1 MPTYHC
7 VRNQGN
13 LMMQNRENG
22 QKSQFGQ
29 FFDDFEVKYP
39 QMGNFSEKQISFKL
53 KVILSTDFSP
63 QTKQIARAVF
73 EKNIKVSNFGLIW
86 RLFHKYLRIK
96 NFFQKSDSVTFLPLQ
111 SPNVMQKIRK
121 ILRAVSEKTALP
133 TNQATNYNQ
142 QNYYQSYRTSL
153 TPVQECTNNA
163 TKDYGM
169 YVYKIPRN
177 YCNRL

>member
-1 MPTYHC
+1 
-7 VRNQGN
+7 
-13 LMMQNRENG
+13 MMQSRENG
-22 QKSQFGQ
+22 QKSQFAQ

-39 QMGNFSEKQISFKL
+39 QIGNLSEKQISFKL
-53 KVILSTDFSP
+53 KFILSTDFSP

-73 EKNIKVSNFGLIW
+73 EKNIKVYNFGLIW
-86 RLFHKYLRIK
+86 ILFRKYLRIK
-96 NFFQKSDSVTFLPLQ
+96 NFFRKSDSVTFLPLQ
-111 SPNVMQKIRK
+111 FPNVMQKIRK

-133 TNQATNYNQ
+133 TNQATNYYQ

-153 TPVQECTNNA
+153 KPVQECTNNA

-169 YVYKIPRN
+169 HIYKIPRN

>member
-1 MPTYHC
+1 
-7 VRNQGN
+7 
-13 LMMQNRENG
+13 
-22 QKSQFGQ
+22 
-29 FFDDFEVKYP
+29 
-39 QMGNFSEKQISFKL
+39 
-53 KVILSTDFSP
+53 
-63 QTKQIARAVF
+63 
-73 EKNIKVSNFGLIW
+73 
-86 RLFHKYLRIK
+86 
-96 NFFQKSDSVTFLPLQ
+96 
-111 SPNVMQKIRK
+111 MQKIRK

-133 TNQATNYNQ
+133 TNQATNYYQ